1 MIERLGRTRSH
12 VEQLRLLAVKRSR
25 WIYQRIH
32 RPCSIA
38 LGLILLGGGIASCAN
53 SPFAEDVERSL
64 SADPRY
70 TDGADPEV
78 PAPSSSSFQPSVS
91 EQPMELGD
99 QFGQQWLFPSADR
112 LGQALD
118 ILPPRPPQQFAD
130 LDDAPEDLRPY
141 LLDLAEL
148 GVLESET
155 VDAADAADPP
165 DQSNPPDQ
173 RNVVRPNQPVT
184 RREFARWLVAANNQL
199 FSDRPS
205 YRIRLATDTAQP
217 AFQDVPPSDPD
228 FAAIQGL
235 AEAGLLPSPLSGN
248 ATTVNFRPDE
258 PLTRETALRW
268 KVPLDLRQP
277 LPTASVEAI
286 SQTWGFQD
294 AGQIDPDALQAVLAD
309 YQNGERASTR
319 RAFGF
324 TTLLQPKRSVTRAE
338 AAAVL
343 WFFGYQGDGRSAQ
356 DVLRTHSQES
366 RDPSTG
372 DEDMDTMDTEDIDA
386 SDRSVDS
393 DGRSDGDRSD
403 GSNSTNGN
411 ELDNPQT

>member
-1 MIERLGRTRSH
+1 MIERLGKTRSH

-25 WIYQRIH
+25 WVYQRIH
-32 RPCSIA
+32 RPCSVA
-38 LGLILLGGGIASCAN
+38 LGLILLGGGVASCAN

-78 PAPSSSSFQPSVS
+78 PAPSSSSFQPAAPK
-91 EQPMELGD
+91 QPMELGE
-99 QFGQQWLFPSADR
+99 QLGQRWLFPVADR
-112 LGQALD
+112 IGRALD
-118 ILPPRPPQQFAD
+118 ILPPRSPQQFAD

-155 VDAADAADPP
+155 VDAADPSDPA
-165 DQSNPPDQ
+165 DQ
-173 RNVVRPNQPVT
+173 RNVLRPNQPVT

-356 DVLRTHSQES
+356 DVLRTRSQES
-366 RDPSTG
+366 QDQSTG
-372 DEDMDTMDTEDIDA
+372 NEDTDG

-393 DGRSDGDRSD
+393 DSNTSDANNFTD
-403 GSNSTNGN
+403 GN
-411 ELDNPQT
+411 ELDEPKN

>member
-1 MIERLGRTRSH
+1 MIERLGKTRSH

-25 WIYQRIH
+25 WAYQRIH

-38 LGLILLGGGIASCAN
+38 LGLILLGGGMASCAN

-64 SADPRY
+64 AADPRY
-70 TDGADPEV
+70 TDEAAPDLPD
-78 PAPSSSSFQPSVS
+78 PSSNPSFPTQPLA
-91 EQPMELGD
+91 LGK
-99 QFGQQWLFPSADR
+99 QIGQQWLIPSADR
-112 LGQALD
+112 IGRALD

-130 LDDAPEDLRPY
+130 LDEAPEDLRPY

-148 GVLESET
+148 GVLEPET
-155 VDAADAADPP
+155 VDADAADPS
-165 DQSNPPDQ
+165 DPPDQ
-173 RNVVRPNQPVT
+173 NDVLRPNQPVT

-248 ATTVNFRPDE
+248 TTTVNFRPDE

-277 LPTASVEAI
+277 LPTASVEAV

-356 DVLRTHSQES
+356 DVLRTRVQMSSDES
-366 RDPSTG
+366 LG
-372 DEDMDTMDTEDIDA
+372 DEDTNE
-386 SDRSVDS
+386 SDRSLDPDGNPSDS
-393 DGRSDGDRSD
+393 N
-403 GSNSTNGN
+403 NSTDDNGQSAPAN
-411 ELDNPQT
+411 

>member
-1 MIERLGRTRSH
+1 MIERIGRTRSH
-12 VEQLRLLAVKRSR
+12 VEQLRLLMPRRSR
-25 WIYQRIH
+25 WVYRSIR

-38 LGLILLGGGIASCAN
+38 LGLILFGAGIASCAS
-53 SPFAEDVERSL
+53 SPFAEEVERSL
-64 SADPRY
+64 AADPRY
-70 TDGADPEV
+70 TDEAVPEE
-78 PAPSSSSFQPSVS
+78 PAPSSSSSFSA
-91 EQPMELGD
+91 QPMELAE
-99 QFGQQWLFPSADR
+99 QLGQQWNAPSADR

-118 ILPPRPPQQFAD
+118 ILPPRPPQDFVD

-148 GVLESET
+148 GVLVSET
-155 VDAADAADPP
+155 VDAADAADPS
-165 DQSNPPDQ
+165 DPPTQ
-173 RNVVRPNQPVT
+173 NLLRPNQPVT

-217 AFQDVPPSDPD
+217 AFQDVPPSDRD

-248 ATTVNFRPDE
+248 TTTVNFRPDE

-277 LPTASVEAI
+277 LPTASVEAV

-294 AGQIDPDALQAVLAD
+294 AGQIDPDALRAVLAD

-356 DVLRTHSQES
+356 DVLRTRTQMGRDES
-366 RDPSTG
+366 LG
-372 DEDMDTMDTEDIDA
+372 DEDINE
-386 SDRSVDS
+386 SDRSVDP
-393 DGRSDGDRSD
+393 D
-403 GSNSTNGN
+403 
-411 ELDNPQT
+411 DNPSDDNTSTDDHERSAPAN